1 MALDVCPATVLA
13 SLLPMLGDYL
23 EILGDTWSIL
33 ECYCHEESLPGLR
46 NIDKWEAQ
54 NQHHLKPSSSQANV
68 ILWSTLL

>member
-13 SLLPMLGDYL
+13 SLLPMLGDY
-23 EILGDTWSIL
+23 L

-54 NQHHLKPSSSQANV
+54 NQHHLKLSSSQANV